1 MGRVIFL
8 NTWLNIPED
17 ERRKHDQI
25 QSLISERLAEFNY
38 ETREYNKFQRAL
50 SKQRSHNLWRSRMK
64 LITSEGS
71 ESGD

>member
-8 NTWLNIPED
+8 NTWLNIPDD

-25 QSLISERLAEFNY
+25 QSLISERLAEFNF
-38 ETREYNKFQRAL
+38 ETREYNEFQRAL
-50 SKQRSHNLWRSRMK
+50 SKQRSHNLWRGRMK
-64 LITSEGS
+64 LVTSEDS

>member
-8 NTWLNIPED
+8 NTWLNIPDD

-38 ETREYNKFQRAL
+38 ETREYNEFQRAL

-64 LITSEGS
+64 LIISEGS

>member
-8 NTWLNIPED
+8 NTWLNIPDD

>member
-8 NTWLNIPED
+8 NTWLNIPDD

-38 ETREYNKFQRAL
+38 ETREYNEFQRAL
-50 SKQRSHNLWRSRMK
+50 SKQKSHNLWRNRMK
-64 LITSEGS
+64 LVTSEDS
-71 ESGD
+71 ESDD